1 MMPKFAFQTYQNVP
15 IRSQQ
20 PVACAAPEK
29 APAVADVPAGKAA
42 TAVNAVT
49 AATSYAK

>member
-1 MMPKFAFQTYQNVP
+1 VP

-20 PVACAAPEK
+20 PVACAAPER
-29 APAVADVPAGKAA
+29 APAMADVPAGKAA
-42 TAVNAVT
+42 AAVNAVT